1 MSLILAPTRSIVRP
15 KPLVGTQIDR
25 GHPLA
30 RGLVGCWLMNEG
42 AGNLVANAAGPLY
55 KGTFYSSTALWVP
68 TVRGVASSHDGYT
81 SKRRIKLGNFTDGWN
96 EITVAIA
103 CAAST
108 TGNPG
113 KPITKGRNADCGR
126 TTWEFA
132 RNAAGMWTFSVPAG
146 DTQYGATK
154 SSHQETVWR
163 QVVGTYNGAQVQIY
177 IDGQAGTPENR
188 TGPLD
193 DDPLYPVY
201 IAAINGDSGG
211 NGDSSFFSGDIAWAM
226 IWSRALSPSEIQS
239 LYADP
244 YQMFRRGNPV
254 VLGASSAN
262 NYSFTI
268 NDGMGIGDDM
278 GGAAAMLRGLSEAM
292 GLGDD
297 VSRAA
302 AIQRAMSEAMGLT
315 DTAARVATV
324 LRALADSVGLTD
336 ETIEGAA
343 RQLVET
349 INDAVGLTD
358 AQSRLSVLVRAV
370 ADSLGMAD
378 AATTLAV
385 LLRTISDAQGMTDGQ
400 TLARMIAVADD
411 LGVSDEM
418 GRIVAYLRGQS
429 DSVGLSDTM
438 TRLHAAVRQIA
449 DTEGLTDSYSTAW
462 TVLRTIAD
470 TLGLTDA
477 MIQEGT
483 GALVRVI
490 NDVLGMVDAK
500 TKLHAALR
508 VLASTIN
515 TADSVSRLFAVS
527 RVISDAEGITDGA
540 YLGKVFTFAETIGIS
555 DEVTRLVAFLR
566 TQDDTVGVLEAIL
579 KVSNVIRS
587 LDDAIEMTD
596 AEQHSLSGLVQ
607 AALAFLFLKKG
618 R

>member
-1 MSLILAPTRSIVRP
+1 MSLILPTFDKRI
-15 KPLVGTQIDR
+15 KPPLGTQIDR

-126 TTWEFA
+126 TTWEFT
-132 RNAAGMWTFSVPAG
+132 RNAAGMWAFSVPAG

-154 SSHQETVWR
+154 SFHQETVWR

-254 VLGASSAN
+254 VFGGAAAGGTDF
-262 NYSFTI
+262 SFTI
-268 NDGMGIGDDM
+268 NDGVGVTDDQTQL
-278 GGAAAMLRGLSEAM
+278 AAVVRALSEAIGM
-292 GLGDD
+292 
-297 VSRAA
+297 A
-302 AIQRAMSEAMGLT
+302 
-315 DTAARVATV
+315 DTASQAATMLRVLTES
-324 LRALADSVGLTD
+324 LGIADSV
-336 ETIEGAA
+336 IESTAA
-343 RQLVET
+343 QLVET
-349 INDAVGLTD
+349 INDGVGLTD
-358 AQSRLSVLVRAV
+358 AQSRLSIMARAV
-370 ADSLGMAD
+370 ADSLGMSD
-378 AATTLAV
+378 GATTLAV
-385 LLRTISDAQGMTDGQ
+385 LLRTITDAQGITDGR
-400 TLARMIAVADD
+400 TLARMVAVADD

-418 GRIVAYLRGQS
+418 SRIVAYLRGHA
-429 DSVGLSDTM
+429 DSMGM
-438 TRLHAAVRQIA
+438 TDVRSQLLAAVRSIT
-449 DTEGLTDSYSTAW
+449 DTEGMTDSYATAW
-462 TVLRTIAD
+462 TVLRTISE

-490 NDVLGMVDAK
+490 NDVLGMVDSR

-508 VLASTIN
+508 ALSATMG
-515 TADSVSRLFAVS
+515 TTDSMARLFAVS
-527 RVISDAEGITDGA
+527 RIISDAEGITDGA
-540 YLGKVFTFAETIGIS
+540 YQGKVFTIAESIGIA
-555 DEVTRLVAFLR
+555 DEVSRLIAFLR
-566 TQDDTVGVLEAIL
+566 TQEEGVGIT
-579 KVSNVIRS
+579 
-587 LDDAIEMTD
+587 DAIVRVATVLRTLDEGIQLTD
-596 AEQHSLSGLVQ
+596 VEQHSLSGLVQ